1 MVKIARKLGVNIL
14 ICLFMLSA
22 TVMAAGKVID
32 EDFSCQGVM
41 LGDSES
47 VLQSKWGEPLYDKT
61 AIKQGVTIKTY
72 VYKNGYEASVS
83 PKTGKVVDFV
93 VDMEKYEAR
102 DGVRKG
108 ATKYWLEKVYG
119 KQQRQYIEGNCY
131 LIFNRPGFPHQHLML
146 LIDPEDGQLRELKI
160 TALPVND
167 AEAEAMEAEGDPLLR
182 EDEARDNNAMLS
194 IDTSALPQDKEVR
207 WGGLRR

>member
-22 TVMAAGKVID
+22 TVLAAGKVID

-83 PKTGKVVDFV
+83 PKTGMVVDFV

-182 EDEARDNNAMLS
+182 EDEGRDNNAMLS

>member
-1 MVKIARKLGVNIL
+1 MVKIARKLGVSII

-83 PKTGKVVDFV
+83 PKTGMVVDFV

-131 LIFNRPGFPHQHLML
+131 LIFN
-146 LIDPEDGQLRELKI
+146 
-160 TALPVND
+160 
-167 AEAEAMEAEGDPLLR
+167 
-182 EDEARDNNAMLS
+182 
-194 IDTSALPQDKEVR
+194 
-207 WGGLRR
+207 